1 MWKTII
7 ARLREPSTHAA
18 LATIAAAVGIGL
30 DVDTL
35 REILLGVAAVL
46 GLVGIGMREKGG

>member
-1 MWKTII
+1 MKTII

-18 LATIAAAVGIGL
+18 LATLIAAAGL
-30 DVDTL
+30 SIDPGAVSA
-35 REILLGVAAVL
+35 IMLGVAALL